1 MQRRHSSLAHMHSF
15 RCVRRV
21 CGIPL
26 STRRRIPVRAWRL
39 LSFPLR
45 RDVANPCAAMSLSC
59 LHPAVFM
66 HRRCHRLHGQ
76 IYKTTTRPI
85 QHGSQR
91 TPAHAPSPGGYLRRA
106 GFRQPRKI
114 NFASHRQTPRI
125 RKRDFRPRNIPRTA
139 QFCRQIRLTRL
150 IKRGT
155 DFVIT
160 ACCARR
166 SRRAPGL
173 SFAGRA
179 LTP

>member
-1 MQRRHSSLAHMHSF
+1 
-15 RCVRRV
+15 
-21 CGIPL
+21 
-26 STRRRIPVRAWRL
+26 

-45 RDVANPCAAMSLSC
+45 CDVANPCAAMSLSC
-59 LHPAVFM
+59 LRPAVFM
-66 HRRCHRLHGQ
+66 HRPCHPLHGQ

-91 TPAHAPSPGGYLRRA
+91 TRAHAPSPGGYLRRA

-114 NFASHRQTPRI
+114 NFASHRQTPRK
-125 RKRDFRPRNIPRTA
+125 RKRDLRPRNVPRTA
-139 QFCRQIRLTRL
+139 QFCRQIGLTGL
-150 IKRGT
+150 IKRTT
-155 DFVIT
+155 DSAIT

-166 SRRAPGL
+166 SRKAAGL